1 MQRSLSL
8 RSFSALLGL
17 CAILSATDAF
27 AVRTSVTASVVQ
39 PKGPYPGTVAANALD
54 VATFDLDNT
63 NGNVWVGTGR
73 DLLVIQNPTGGAIT
87 VTLTSSADAA
97 KRKADITT
105 YSLGAGEFMSF
116 WYGNLVGWD
125 QGGGQLYLD
134 CSATGLKGLIFRIP

>member
-1 MQRSLSL
+1 MSRSLTL
-8 RSFSALLGL
+8 RSLSALLGL
-17 CAILSATDAF
+17 CAILSATDALAART
-27 AVRTSVTASVVQ
+27 AVTSSVVM

-73 DLLVIQNPTGGAIT
+73 DLLVIQNPTAGAIT
-87 VTLTSSADAA
+87 VTLTSSTDAA
-97 KRKADITT
+97 KRKADIST

>member
-1 MQRSLSL
+1 MSRSLSL
-8 RSFSALLGL
+8 RSLSALLGL

-27 AVRTSVTASVVQ
+27 AVRTSVTASVVA
-39 PKGPYPGTVAANALD
+39 PKGPYPGTIAANDLD
-54 VATFDLDNT
+54 VVPFNLDNT

-73 DLLVIQNPTGGAIT
+73 DLLVIQNPTAGAIT

-105 YSLGAGEFMSF
+105 YSLGAGEFMTF